1 MKLYCMLL
9 FVPVVLSG
17 CQFPAKSTAVMP
29 LKNTDTQYN
38 AEQISN
44 AQNNLYLS
52 GAINQVRAPLFTPDI
67 SANSQRVTLNWDGDA
82 VELLSHLARQRG
94 LTFNWTGVRL
104 PLPVNLHVNG
114 VTYQNLLR
122 MIEVQTAWRATL
134 HEFPGQLTLAFS
146 QPEKPRGRR

>member
-1 MKLYCMLL
+1 MKFYCMLL

-17 CQFPAKSTAVMP
+17 CQLPAKSTAVMP

-38 AEQISN
+38 AEQIQN

-52 GAINQVRAPLFTPDI
+52 GAINQVRAPLFTPGI

-94 LTFNWTGVRL
+94 LTFNLG
-104 PLPVNLHVNG
+104 G
-114 VTYQNLLR
+114 FLR
-122 MIEVQTAWRATL
+122 FGLGFGAGDLFRA
-134 HEFPGQLTLAFS
+134 FLAFRLGGLCFF
-146 QPEKPRGRR
+146 RGGR

>member
-1 MKLYCMLL
+1 MKIYCMLL

-17 CQFPAKSTAVMP
+17 CQLPAKSITVMP

-38 AEQISN
+38 AEQIQN

-52 GAINQVRAPLFTPDI
+52 GAINQVRAPLFTPGI
-67 SANSQRVTLNWDGDA
+67 SANSQRVTLNRDGDA

-134 HEFPGQLTLAFS
+134 HEFPGQLTLVFL